1 MQLYKKTFLL
11 LIAGMLSAG
20 SGMAADAAAAAPA
33 DTGTQY
39 NVTLISLVSL
49 MIILLFVIGVLAGT
63 LRQLSHVISD
73 KVKADKLK
81 AKGVLKAILLPLAL
95 TIPAI
100 HSFAADAPAA
110 AEAPAPAPAVTH
122 IAGIPVMDFYFIS
135 GFLVFELV
143 IIFAM
148 LIYINILLKV
158 IRNTPE
164 RAAILALLPKRSWFW
179 DKFNAA
185 KSLEEEKDIML
196 DHDYDGI
203 KELDNSLP
211 PWWKYGFY
219 LTIVVGVIYLYRFHV
234 SHDGLSQE
242 EEFVEE
248 MAAGEA
254 AKAAYLATAANN
266 VDESSVVMLGDPAAI
281 GAGKDLFVKNCAAC
295 HLADGGGSVG
305 PNLTDDYWLHGG
317 GIKDVFKSIKY
328 GWQDKGMKS
337 WKDDFSPMQ
346 IQQLASFVKSLKGT
360 HPATPKDKQGEL
372 YIEAAGKPA
381 GADSSAAPTADSAKA
396 IVSK

>member
-1 MQLYKKTFLL
+1 MQLYKKTILL
-11 LIAGMLSAG
+11 LTSGMLSAG
-20 SGMAADAAAAAPA
+20 GVLAAEAAAPA
-33 DTGTQY
+33 DTGTHY

-49 MIILLFVIGVLAGT
+49 ILILLFVIGVLAGT
-63 LRQLSHVISD
+63 LRQLSIVISE
-73 KVKADKLK
+73 KVKADKMK
-81 AKGVLKAILLPLAL
+81 AKGILKAVLLPLAL
-95 TIPAI
+95 TLPAM
-100 HSFAADAPAA
+100 HTFAADAPAA
-110 AEAPAPAPAVTH
+110 TDAAAAAAPAVTH
-122 IAGIPVMDFYFIS
+122 IAGIPVFDFYLIT
-135 GFLVFELV
+135 GILCFELI
-143 IIFAM
+143 IIFAL

-164 RAAILALLPKRSWFW
+164 RAAMMASLPQRSWFW

-185 KSLEEEKDIML
+185 KSLEEEKDILL

-219 LTIVVGVIYLYRFHV
+219 LTIVVGIIYIYRFHV

-242 EEFVEE
+242 EEFEQE

-254 AKAAYLATAANN
+254 AKAAYLASAANN
-266 VDESSVVMLGDPAAI
+266 VDENSVIALVDPAAI
-281 GAGKDLFVKNCAAC
+281 AAGKDLFVKNCAAC

-305 PNLTDDYWLHGG
+305 PNLTDEYWIHGG

-328 GWQDKGMKS
+328 GWQEKGMKS

-381 GADSSAAPTADSAKA
+381 GADTAKKAK
-396 IVSK
+396 